1 MRPIPLSIQTMYAD
15 LLQNVG
21 LADVDHGSVSVR
33 KIKGKDYLYVTTK
46 DGSKRHQK
54 SLGPADDAA
63 AQAKAGEIRQAAARA
78 RQLRTTVSALKKAY
92 IPGPSLP
99 LGRVLEVIANAG
111 LFKQGV
117 VLVGTAAYQT
127 YPCLVGAY
135 LPSSALMTNDAD
147 LLVSAFVAK
156 DEPQDLEKI
165 LQRADPTFKA
175 HMSREDVL
183 PKVFKAANN
192 FQVDV
197 LTKFGRGRKSPL
209 PINALQC
216 SAEALTFME
225 YLAEESIEAVA
236 LYGPGVLISV
246 PPPMRY
252 AIHKL
257 LVAQERKAHSPKRN
271 KDLKQAKDLIDV
283 FVEIDSLAFEEALDD
298 ARNRGPKWKKSI
310 DASLR
315 AIKRDV
321 RQSRLPLGLRQGG
334 SGCKQNRKKP

>member
-1 MRPIPLSIQTMYAD
+1 MYAD
-15 LLQNVG
+15 LLQNVS

-33 KIKGKDYLYVTTK
+33 KIKGRDYLYVTTK

-54 SLGPADDAA
+54 SLGLADDAA
-63 AQAKAGEIRQAAARA
+63 ARAKAEEIRHAAARA
-78 RQLRTTVSALKKAY
+78 RHLRTTVSALKKAHV
-92 IPGPSLP
+92 PGPSLP
-99 LGRVLEVIANAG
+99 LGRVLEVVANAG

-117 VLVGTAAYQT
+117 VLIGTAAYQT

-147 LLVSAFVAK
+147 LLVSEFAAK
-156 DEPQDLEKI
+156 DEPQDLEEI
-165 LQRADPTFKA
+165 LQRADPTFRA

-209 PINALQC
+209 LVEALQC
-216 SAEALTFME
+216 SAEALAFME
-225 YLAEESIEAVA
+225 YLAEESVEAAA

-257 LVAQERKAHSPKRN
+257 LIAQERKAHSPKRN
-271 KDLKQAKDLIDV
+271 KDLKQAMDLIDV
-283 FVEIDSLAFEEALDD
+283 FVETDSLAFEEALDD
-298 ARNRGPKWKKSI
+298 ARNRGPKWKKNI

-315 AIKRDV
+315 EIRRDV
-321 RQSRLPLGLRQGG
+321 RQSRLPLALRQ
-334 SGCKQNRKKP
+334 SGPRRKPGRKKP

>member
-1 MRPIPLSIQTMYAD
+1 MYAD

-21 LADVDHGSVSVR
+21 LADVEHGSVSVR
-33 KIKGKDYLYVTTK
+33 KIKGRDYLYVTTK
-46 DGSKRHQK
+46 DGSKRHQR
-54 SLGPADDAA
+54 SLGAADDPVV
-63 AQAKAGEIRQAAARA
+63 QAKAEEIRQAALRA

-92 IPGPSLP
+92 IPGPSLA

-111 LFKQGV
+111 LFKQGL

-135 LPSSALMTNDAD
+135 LPSGALMTNDAD
-147 LLVSAFVAK
+147 LLVASFVAP
-156 DEPQDLEKI
+156 EPQDLEKI

-175 HMSREDVL
+175 HMSRDDVL
-183 PKVFKAANN
+183 PKVFRAANS
-192 FQVDV
+192 FQVDI

-209 PINALQC
+209 LIDALQC
-216 SAEALTFME
+216 SAEALAFME

-236 LYGPGVLISV
+236 LYGPGVLVSV

-283 FVEIDSLAFEEALDD
+283 FVEMDSLAFEEALDD

-315 AIKRDV
+315 EIKRDV
-321 RQSRLPLGLRQGG
+321 RQSRLPLAHRQGG
-334 SGCKQNRKKP
+334 PGHKQNRKKP

>member
-1 MRPIPLSIQTMYAD
+1 MYAD
-15 LLQNVG
+15 LLQNVS

-33 KIKGKDYLYVTTK
+33 KIKGRDYLYVTTK

-54 SLGPADDAA
+54 SLGLADDAA
-63 AQAKAGEIRQAAARA
+63 ARAKAEEIRHAAACA
-78 RQLRTTVSALKKAY
+78 RQLRTTVSALKKAHV
-92 IPGPSLP
+92 PGPSLP
-99 LGRVLEVIANAG
+99 LGRVLEVVANAG

-117 VLVGTAAYQT
+117 VLIGTAAYQT

-147 LLVSAFVAK
+147 LLVSEFAAK
-156 DEPQDLEKI
+156 DEPQDLEEI
-165 LQRADPTFKA
+165 LQRADPTFRA

-209 PINALQC
+209 LVEALQC
-216 SAEALTFME
+216 SAEALAFME
-225 YLAEESIEAVA
+225 YLAEESVEAAA

-257 LVAQERKAHSPKRN
+257 LIAQERKAHSPKRN
-271 KDLKQAKDLIDV
+271 KDLKQAMDLIDV
-283 FVEIDSLAFEEALDD
+283 FVETDSLAFEEALDD
-298 ARNRGPKWKKSI
+298 ARNRGPKWKKNI

-315 AIKRDV
+315 EIRRDV
-321 RQSRLPLGLRQGG
+321 RQSRLPLALRQ
-334 SGCKQNRKKP
+334 SGPRRKPGRKKP